1 MEERNRKMVTPKSET
16 PFDLVATLAEFDKRG
31 PSLSATEFELL
42 ADFCAKW
49 FLNYIGELSPIW
61 SRMIEAAR
69 EETRLDAWR
78 LLGAW
83 TVRTLERAQHID
95 VPSHPLFEAQLPRMV
110 ETQCSIC
117 QKTFMPTIGGQK
129 YCSNPCGIKAAKLA
143 AQ

>member
-1 MEERNRKMVTPKSET
+1 MEERTRKVVATKSET
-16 PFDLVATLAEFDKRG
+16 SFDLIAALAEFDKRG
-31 PSLSATEFELL
+31 PAMSATEFELL

-49 FLNYIGELSPIW
+49 FLAYISELSPIW
-61 SRMIEAAR
+61 SRMIAAAR

-95 VPSHPLFEAQLPRMV
+95 VPSHPLFEAQIPRMV

-117 QKTFMPTIGGQK
+117 QKTFMPAIGGQRF
-129 YCSNPCGIKAAKLA
+129 CSNACGVKAA
-143 AQ
+143 QNSR